1 MTQLSKSIS
10 ATSPSADSAAALL
23 RLQQARTHLMLH
35 YPFYS
40 VLALSLTFEESSA
53 TKSMAT
59 DGSAI
64 YWNSEFVL
72 ELNPKQLASVI
83 AHECLHVAFCHHLRA
98 GNKDHY
104 FFNVAT
110 DYAINYILIESGL
123 CDLPGG
129 LYDAKYKGWSAEQ
142 IYLDIYEPEDTED
155 PEDQDGQENGDD
167 GDDGEDTQDGDTQ
180 DGDTQEGDGDGDGD
194 DDDDGGDDGDGDDTP
209 GRQLPV
215 GEVWAATVREEG
227 DRPLT
232 PQEISEEE
240 SKIAERVF
248 IAHAEE
254 RAAGNGSP
262 GAFRGVLE
270 DKRSGDVP
278 WNEIIMA
285 HLQDLI
291 VSDTSFE
298 RPNRRFIHQGLVLPG
313 NVRKPNGVIVYVF
326 DTSGSQTDEDLK
338 IASGHCQEI
347 AEIFEP
353 SEIIV
358 IYCDDTVKKIDRFD
372 YGDEIQLKAY
382 GGGGTD
388 FAPPFN
394 WLVKEEIE
402 PDVLVYFTDGY
413 GTVGGWCR
421 LDEDPT
427 YPVIWAST
435 GGMPRFAG
443 GVEEFGELVEIGRIF

>member
-180 DGDTQEGDGDGDGD
+180 DGDTQEGDGDGGGDGGG
-194 DDDDGGDDGDGDDTP
+194 DDDGGDDSDGDDTP

-313 NVRKPNGVIVYVF
+313 NVREPSGVIVL
-326 DTSGSQTDEDLK
+326 SL
-338 IASGHCQEI
+338 IHI
-347 AEIFEP
+347 
-353 SEIIV
+353 
-358 IYCDDTVKKIDRFD
+358 
-372 YGDEIQLKAY
+372 
-382 GGGGTD
+382 
-388 FAPPFN
+388 
-394 WLVKEEIE
+394 
-402 PDVLVYFTDGY
+402 
-413 GTVGGWCR
+413 
-421 LDEDPT
+421 
-427 YPVIWAST
+427 
-435 GGMPRFAG
+435 
-443 GVEEFGELVEIGRIF
+443 

>member
-142 IYLDIYEPEDTED
+142 IYLDIYEPED
-155 PEDQDGQENGDD
+155 PEDQDGDAD
-167 GDDGEDTQDGDTQ
+167 GDGNDGA
-180 DGDTQEGDGDGDGD
+180 DTQEGDDDG
-194 DDDDGGDDGDGDDTP
+194 DDDDGGDGDGDGDDTP

-254 RAAGNGSP
+254 KAAGNGSP

-358 IYCDDTVKKIDRFD
+358 IYCDDTVKNIDRFD

-394 WLVKEEIE
+394 WLAKEQIE

-413 GTVGGWCR
+413 GTGGGWCR

-435 GGMPRFAG
+435 GGMPGFAG
-443 GVEEFGELVEIGRIF
+443 GVEEFGELVEIGHIF

>member
-1 MTQLSKSIS
+1 
-10 ATSPSADSAAALL
+10 
-23 RLQQARTHLMLH
+23 
-35 YPFYS
+35 
-40 VLALSLTFEESSA
+40 
-53 TKSMAT
+53 
-59 DGSAI
+59 
-64 YWNSEFVL
+64 
-72 ELNPKQLASVI
+72 
-83 AHECLHVAFCHHLRA
+83 
-98 GNKDHY
+98 
-104 FFNVAT
+104 
-110 DYAINYILIESGL
+110 
-123 CDLPGG
+123 
-129 LYDAKYKGWSAEQ
+129 
-142 IYLDIYEPEDTED
+142 
-155 PEDQDGQENGDD
+155 
-167 GDDGEDTQDGDTQ
+167 
-180 DGDTQEGDGDGDGD
+180 
-194 DDDDGGDDGDGDDTP
+194 
-209 GRQLPV
+209 
-215 GEVWAATVREEG
+215 
-227 DRPLT
+227 
-232 PQEISEEE
+232 
-240 SKIAERVF
+240 
-248 IAHAEE
+248 
-254 RAAGNGSP
+254 
-262 GAFRGVLE
+262 
-270 DKRSGDVP
+270 
-278 WNEIIMA
+278 MA

-435 GGMPRFAG
+435 GCMPRFAG

>member
-194 DDDDGGDDGDGDDTP
+194 GDDDGGDDGDGDDTP

-435 GGMPRFAG
+435 GCMPRFAG